1 LPLEA
6 RLAVRVAVLCIGLL
20 GPVAGLLFLGRE
32 LDLSVLDSALYVIGL
47 FTVGYLPL
55 GSALLGIGW
64 TAAATQV
71 AALAFGRYAPYG
83 GGLETPPPGP
93 LRRGLARLR

>member
-1 LPLEA
+1 MTFIERDGTPREVEAPL
-6 RLAVRVAVLCIGLL
+6 G
-20 GPVAGLLFLGRE
+20 
-32 LDLSVLDSALYVIGL
+32 LSVLDSALYVIGL

-64 TAAATQV
+64 TATAAQV

-83 GGLETPPPGP
+83 DGLEAPPPGP
-93 LRRGLARLR
+93 LRRGLARIR